1 MNKYLILA
9 QADVTAKALR
19 KIIFL
24 SWPESEL
31 SPFTIE
37 SVVPA
42 VVMAGRRMTPDEQ
55 FHHLAGRI
63 QAALAG
69 DGQAIPVGQVT
80 ILVDRFDVSK
90 ANPMQVSWDATI
102 AMLIL
107 AFPEVRWIFGVLQGE
122 TSQQTEIT
130 RWHSVKA
137 FLCGPQADP
146 LFDGSGLRNVVRNA
160 IACETSDS
168 KKIAPYVPLRNS
180 KAASLDDEDSYA
192 YFNAYTAYRFG
203 FRAFPVC
210 RDVMAQALFGETE
223 NSFNP
228 LLTFEDVYISYP
240 DNSAHAHY
248 SNLCNRSNNTFL
260 PLLEHASYR
269 IFVTTAHR
277 HAGDGEKHD
286 KNREYVESGRCVQSG
301 DRPNRYGRILLK
313 PFSGMFA
320 LWSGSRLAKRLRWE
334 DATGRTRRGTAPDFV
349 WPPLKCDGHD
359 GDTGHS
365 TPGRL
370 LQMATHMIIRCEAML
385 MEGVHTVPD
394 AVRCAV
400 LATDAL
406 ELLGDRTPTTA
417 MDALKLKHMAEV
429 TAECQFSGVEYHI
442 EIKPRLKEIQ
452 KEARSLSRWFH
463 HRRKTMA
470 AMNAE
475 MTTVIE
481 VMRIF
486 REHGQFDE
494 ALICQNRIRYLHN
507 RLWMYQ
513 QPGRLVLWPLLRYTE
528 IVLASFGCFLAA
540 IAGWMFL
547 FTMIFSWISKV
558 SAWPADMAISPN
570 GATPWS
576 QAFSA
581 FTSANSF
588 TSTDF
593 TWNLI
598 TVLAVLFGIAHIGI
612 FISHV
617 YMLVSRKD

>member
-9 QADVTAKALR
+9 QSDVTAKALR
-19 KIIFL
+19 KILFL

-31 SPFTIE
+31 APCTIE
-37 SVVPA
+37 SVVPV
-42 VVMAGRRMTPDEQ
+42 VVMAGRGMSPDQQ
-55 FHHLAGRI
+55 FDHLAGRI

-69 DGQAIPVGQVT
+69 EGQAIPVGQVT
-80 ILVDRFDVSK
+80 ILVDRFDLSK
-90 ANPMQVSWDATI
+90 ANPMKGEWDATI

-107 AFPEVRWIFGVLQGE
+107 AFPEVRCFFGVLDGE
-122 TSQQTEIT
+122 STHQAEIA
-130 RWHSVKA
+130 RWHSVQA
-137 FLCGPQADP
+137 FLCGPQSDP
-146 LFDGSGLRNVVRNA
+146 LFDGSGLRNLVRTE
-160 IACETSDS
+160 IKKS
-168 KKIAPYVPLRNS
+168 KNKDGIPIAPFVPVRAS
-180 KAASLDDEDSYA
+180 TAAALDDEDSYA

-203 FRAFPVC
+203 FRAFPVS
-210 RDVMAQALFGETE
+210 RNIMAKALFSDKQG
-223 NSFNP
+223 NADLFHPS
-228 LLTFEDVYISYP
+228 LTFEDVYISFP
-240 DNSAHAHY
+240 DNNQGDHY
-248 SNLCNRSNNTFL
+248 SDLHGRSTL
-260 PLLEHASYR
+260 LGLLEHVDYR

-277 HAGDGEKHD
+277 HAGDTGKHD
-286 KNREYVESGRCVQSG
+286 QNRQYVETKQCVNRSECA
-301 DRPNRYGRILLK
+301 NRYGRMLLK
-313 PFSGMFA
+313 PYSGMFA

-349 WPPLKCDGHD
+349 WPPPKCDGHD

-365 TPGRL
+365 APGRL

-442 EIKPRLKEIQ
+442 EIKPRLMEIQ

-494 ALICQNRIRYLHN
+494 TLICQNRIRYLHN
-507 RLWMYQ
+507 RLWMCQ
-513 QPGRLVLWPLLRYTE
+513 QPGRFVVWPVLKYTE
-528 IVLASFGCFLAA
+528 VVLASFGCFLAA
-540 IAGWMFL
+540 ILGWLLL
-547 FTMIFSWISKV
+547 FTALFKLAGKTTGIIQGNPSDVGHWE
-558 SAWPADMAISPN
+558 
-570 GATPWS
+570 
-576 QAFSA
+576 QA
-581 FTSANSF
+581 FTSFTGTNNF
-588 TSTDF
+588 TSAAF
-593 TWNLI
+593 PWNLL
-598 TVLAVLFGIAHIGI
+598 TVCAVLMGIAHIGI